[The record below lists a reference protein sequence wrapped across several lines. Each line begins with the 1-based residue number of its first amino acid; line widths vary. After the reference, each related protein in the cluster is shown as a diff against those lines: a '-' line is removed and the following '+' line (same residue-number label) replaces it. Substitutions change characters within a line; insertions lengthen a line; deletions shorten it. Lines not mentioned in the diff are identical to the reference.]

1 MSICRVGGGKRAKTH
16 REVIFQGVERLLP
29 AIDNGL
35 PHLTTTRD
43 VIVDEGF
50 PEDHAQLSELGAFN
64 NANGLTTC
72 ECEKKE
78 TMRRT

>member
-1 MSICRVGGGKRAKTH
+1 MSICRVGGKKSAKTH
-16 REVIFQGVERLLP
+16 REVVFQDVERLLP

-50 PEDHAQLSELGAFN
+50 PEDHA
-64 NANGLTTC
+64 
-72 ECEKKE
+72 
-78 TMRRT
+78 